1 MELGAGRVDVNGM
14 AFHYLEAGR
23 GPLVLC
29 LHGFPD
35 NAYTYSELLPAL
47 AQAGFR
53 AVAPFMRGYA
63 PTAPAPDGRY
73 QSVLLA
79 QDAVALITALG
90 AERAFLVG
98 HDWGATATCGAVA
111 LAPERVERMVT
122 IGAAHPA
129 AVRGNLAASYERHKG
144 IWHAYFFQM
153 PFAEQIAP
161 RCAVAND
168 FAFLEHWW
176 RDASPEYDPAP
187 IIERVKA
194 TFRQPGVVTAALSYY
209 RHTFHPANRDPA
221 LQVLQ
226 ERVSSAPT
234 AVPTLALHGTRD
246 RPGRLEAFE
255 GMDDLFLKGLEKVVV
270 PGTGHFVHVERPGE
284 VARRIV
290 EFFQSASNPARRA
303 S

>member
-1 MELGAGRVDVNGM
+1 MEFATGRVEVNGVT
-14 AFHYLEAGR
+14 FHYLEAGR

-35 NAYTYSELLPAL
+35 NAYTYSGLLPAL
-47 AQAGFR
+47 AEAGFR

-63 PTAPAPDGRY
+63 PTTPAADGRY

-79 QDAVALITALG
+79 QDAVGLGLALG
-90 AERAFLVG
+90 TGRTFLVG
-98 HDWGATATCGAVA
+98 HDWGATATYGAAA
-111 LAPERVERMVT
+111 LAPEGIERIVT

-129 AVRGNLAASYERHKG
+129 AVRGDLAASYERHKG

-153 PFAEQIAP
+153 PFAEQIVA
-161 RCAVAND
+161 AND

-194 TFRQPGVVTAALSYY
+194 TFRQPGVLTAALNYY
-209 RHTFHPANRDPA
+209 RHTFHPAHRAPA

-226 ERVSSAPT
+226 ERINATPT
-234 AVPTLALHGTRD
+234 PVPTLALHGTRD

-255 GMDDLFLKGLEKVVV
+255 GMGDLFPKGLEKVVF
-270 PGTGHFVHVERPGE
+270 PGAGHFVHLERPGE
-284 VARRIV
+284 VNRRIV
-290 EFFQSASNPARRA
+290 DFLSGHPA
-303 S
+303 

>member
-1 MELGAGRVDVNGM
+1 MELGTGRVDANRVT
-14 AFHYLEAGR
+14 FHYLEAGQ

-35 NAYTYSELLPAL
+35 NARTYSDLLPAL

-63 PTAPAPDGRY
+63 PTTAPPDGRY

-90 AERAFLVG
+90 AERACLVG
-98 HDWGATATCGAVA
+98 HDWGAQATYGAA
-111 LAPERVERMVT
+111 TLAPARVARIVT

-129 AVRGNLAASYERHKG
+129 AVRGDLATSYERHKG
-144 IWHAYFFQM
+144 IWHAYLFQM
-153 PFAEQIAP
+153 PFAEQVVA
-161 RCAVAND
+161 AND

-194 TFRQPGVVTAALSYY
+194 TFREPGVVKAALSYY
-209 RHTFHPANRDPA
+209 RHTFHPAHRDPA
-221 LQVLQ
+221 LQLLQ
-226 ERVSSAPT
+226 ERVNSAPT
-234 AVPTLALHGTRD
+234 PVPTLALHGTRD
-246 RPGRLEAFE
+246 RPGRLEAFQ
-255 GMDDLFLKGLEKVVV
+255 GMDDLVPNGLEKVVY
-270 PGTGHFVHVERPGE
+270 PGAGHFVHLERPGE
-284 VARRIV
+284 VNRRIV
-290 EFFQSASNPARRA
+290 EFLQAA
-303 S
+303 